1 MQFQP
6 YPLNLPAYPFKLRQ
20 SDATTYIFDE
30 IRKKFLVLT
39 PEEWVRQHIVQYM
52 IREKGYP
59 RSLIKLEGG
68 MKLNSLQ
75 KRTDII
81 AFNAAGEKVLLVECK
96 APSVKISQ
104 KVFDQ
109 IARYNIVHQIPMLA
123 VTNGLEHYY
132 CQIDFAAKRY
142 NFLESM
148 PPYGSI

>member
-20 SDATTYIFDE
+20 SDDTTYIFDE

-52 IREKGYP
+52 VREKGYP